1 MLLKAQTK
9 EQQKQSLDPEEGRLD
24 TMPAGNWEP
33 LEVSN
38 WAEQSFLA
46 LKKGNPRTSVNNK
59 LERRMTGEQ
68 PTYEG
73 ETLVNHRENYG
84 SKTPSRSDNKARNNC

>member
-1 MLLKAQTK
+1 M
-9 EQQKQSLDPEEGRLD
+9 
-24 TMPAGNWEP
+24 
-33 LEVSN
+33 
-38 WAEQSFLA
+38 A

-73 ETLVNHRENYG
+73 ETLVNHGEDYG